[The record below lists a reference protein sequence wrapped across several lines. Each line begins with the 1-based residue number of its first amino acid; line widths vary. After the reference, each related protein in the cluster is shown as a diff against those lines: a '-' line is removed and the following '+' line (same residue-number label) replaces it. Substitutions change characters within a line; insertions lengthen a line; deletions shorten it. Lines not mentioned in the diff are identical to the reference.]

1 MKIHKICVI
10 GAGISGLTTAKIFI
24 EEGYDVTIFEKQS
37 GLGGVWEKSRTY
49 PKLTTQNTKDT
60 YCFSDYPMPE
70 SFAEFP
76 TAKQMREY
84 LESYASYF
92 GVINRIHLKTEVTN
106 VYRKSQENEKWVVRI
121 KFEDTQTNLKEE
133 EHIFDFV
140 VICNGTFNVPRVPLI
155 TGKEEFI
162 ASGGTVLHSSQFNNT
177 SLIQGKRVIVV
188 GFGKSAADIAT
199 LAAETAKECS
209 LVFRRALWKIPKR
222 FFNKIVYKDLMM
234 TRFSEMW
241 IPYRKRRG
249 VEKLLHKF
257 GKPLVWAFWRTNE
270 MIVRSHYHLAQME
283 MLPEVKIDKTLT
295 CTANLAPEGFY
306 EYINSGKIQAIKS
319 SIASFIPNGI
329 ELANGEKLNADVV
342 IFGTGFSQN
351 ISFLEEKYR
360 NLVMDENGNFRLYR
374 TILNP
379 DVPNL
384 AFIGYNSSFF
394 CPLTSEVAA
403 WWLLEYIKGNLLLPS
418 PSQIHREIDAE
429 FVWIQRN
436 LSKDLPV
443 GVCVSSFGY
452 HHLEDLVEDMGLDL
466 HRQGTKQIQGLMKS
480 INPFAYQKIRQKL
493 KNRNSQQTNYVEIP
507 KR

>member
-1 MKIHKICVI
+1 MNIHKVCVI
-10 GAGISGLTTAKIFI
+10 GAGISGLTTAKTFI
-24 EEGYDVTIFEKQS
+24 EEGYDVTVFEKQS

-49 PKLTTQNTKDT
+49 PKLTTQNTRDT

-70 SFAEFP
+70 SYSEFP
-76 TAKQMREY
+76 TAKEMREY

-92 GVINRIHLKTEVTN
+92 GVINQIHLKTEVTQ
-106 VYRKSQENEKWVVRI
+106 VYKEVREEGKWIVRI
-121 KFEDTQTNLKEE
+121 KFEDNQASLKEE

-140 VICNGTFNVPRVPLI
+140 IICNGTFNVPRVPSI

-162 ASGGTVLHSSQFNNT
+162 ASGGTILHSSQFTNT
-177 SLIQGKRVIVV
+177 SLIQGKRVVVV
-188 GFGKSAADIAT
+188 GFGKSAADIAN

-209 LVFRRALWKIPKR
+209 LVFRRVMWKIPKR
-222 FFNKIVYKDLMM
+222 FFNKIIYKDLLM
-234 TRFSEMW
+234 TRFSEIW

-257 GKPLVWAFWRTNE
+257 AKPLVWAFWRTNE
-270 MIVRSHYHLAQME
+270 TIVRSQFKLDRVGMV
-283 MLPEVKIDKTLT
+283 PEVKMDKALT
-295 CTANLAPEGFY
+295 CNGNLAPDGFY

-319 SIASFIPNGI
+319 SITRFLPNGV
-329 ELANGEKLNADVV
+329 ELANGKKINTDVV
-342 IFGTGFSQN
+342 IFGTGFTQN
-351 ISFLEEKYR
+351 ISFLQEKYR
-360 NLVMDENGNFRLYR
+360 DLLMNENGDFRLYR

-418 PSQIHREIDAE
+418 PSQIHQEIDTE
-429 FVWIQRN
+429 FTWIKRN
-436 LSKDLPV
+436 LPKDLPI
-443 GVCVSSFGY
+443 GTCVLSFSY
-452 HHLEDLVEDMGLDL
+452 HHLEDLIEDMGLDL
-466 HRQGTKQIQGLMKS
+466 HRKGTKQIQGIMES
-480 INPFAYQKIRQKL
+480 INPLAYQKIRQKL
-493 KNRNSQQTNYVEIP
+493 KNRNPQQNNYVGIP